1 MKIIVEGIGELTA
14 TPDLVTVYLDFREKG
29 ATYSRV
35 VEEGTKRVADT
46 LRHLQKL
53 KFSENQFKTRS
64 FRVDEEKI
72 YNEQTRNYLAIGFI
86 FTQTIVVSFEYTS
99 EKLAEFI
106 NVLTADSF
114 APNYRL
120 QFNLKDDKKE
130 QAEVLSLAY
139 RNAEEQAKIIAAA
152 SGSKIK
158 ECKEISF
165 QPFENR
171 FVSDTQYE
179 SSNVYAKATMRSIQD
194 NITETFIPEDIK
206 IKKSIYCIFEAE

>member
-14 TPDLVTVYLDFREKG
+14 TPDLVNVYLDFNTKN

-35 VEEGTKRVADT
+35 VEEGTKRVANT
-46 LRHLQKL
+46 LNHLQKL
-53 KFSENQFKTRS
+53 NFTANQFKTRS

-72 YNEQTRNYLAIGFI
+72 YNDKTRNYLAVGFI
-86 FTQTIVVSFEYTS
+86 FTQMVTVSFDYTP

-106 NVLTADSF
+106 NTLAEEPF

-130 QAEVLSLAY
+130 QAEVLTLAY
-139 RNAEEQAKIIAAA
+139 RNAEEQAKIIAAS
-152 SGSKIK
+152 SGSTIK

-171 FVSDTQYE
+171 FVSNTQYE

-194 NITETFIPEDIK
+194 NITETFNPEDIR

>member
-1 MKIIVEGIGELTA
+1 MKIIVEGIGEITA
-14 TPDLVTVYLDFREKG
+14 TPDLVTVYLDFSAKS
-29 ATYSRV
+29 ATYARV

-46 LRHLQKL
+46 LTHLQKL
-53 KFSENQFKTRS
+53 NFAADQFKTRS
-64 FRVDEEKI
+64 FRIDEEKI
-72 YNEQTRNYLAIGFI
+72 YNNDTRNYIKVGFI
-86 FTQTIVVSFEYTS
+86 FSQMVAISFDYTP

-106 NVLTADSF
+106 NALAEDMF

-120 QFNLKDDKKE
+120 QFSLKDDKKE
-130 QAEVLSLAY
+130 QTEVLTLAY
-139 RNAEEQAKIIAAA
+139 RNAEEQAQIIAAA
-152 SGSKIK
+152 SNSKIK

-171 FVSDTQYE
+171 FISSTQYE
-179 SSNVYAKATMRSIQD
+179 SSNVCAKATMRSIQD